1 MKQIRPI
8 SRNKIH
14 NHLFSNGLYASYNNS
29 SSTYKNSYNN
39 NNASL
44 NNLNSFT
51 KISISKISSRNKNF
65 SNASTYSVMVNSKD
79 SINITFN
86 NFAKSGKKLYFGNNN
101 SILKNYVGGGKVFNT
116 TVKYNSMS
124 FNKMGGRF
132 KRKSLLQKEE
142 EIIIF
147 REKFDKLKSIK
158 LIKIHIIIIMLL

>member
-1 MKQIRPI
+1 M
-8 SRNKIH
+8 
-14 NHLFSNGLYASYNNS
+14 
-29 SSTYKNSYNN
+29 
-39 NNASL
+39 
-44 NNLNSFT
+44 NNLNSFS

-158 LIKIHIIIIMLL
+158 LINHYCF

>member
-29 SSTYKNSYNN
+29 SATYKSYKNSYKNYYN
-39 NNASL
+39 HNASL
-44 NNLNSFT
+44 NNVNSFT
-51 KISISKISSRNKNF
+51 KISISKSSSRNKNF
-65 SNASTYSVMVNSKD
+65 SNTSTYSMMVNSKD

-86 NFAKSGKKLYFGNNN
+86 NFAKNGKKLYFGNNN

-124 FNKMGGRF
+124 FNKMGGRLKEKVYF
-132 KRKSLLQKEE
+132 KKK
-142 EIIIF
+142 
-147 REKFDKLKSIK
+147 K
-158 LIKIHIIIIMLL
+158 KI